1 MRNRNLDMS
10 THEPGEAGPNGSGDQ
25 APIIT
30 VVGATAT
37 GKSDLALDL
46 AEHLG
51 GEIINTDSMQFY
63 RGMDIGTAK
72 LPVEERRGIP
82 HHLIDILDVT
92 AEANVQDFQARARTA
107 IADIRDR
114 GHRPILVGG
123 SGLYVRAAVDHM
135 EFPGTDPDIRA
146 RLEAEAAA
154 DRWSL
159 HQRLRELDPTAAEK
173 ITVNDQRRIARALEV
188 IELTG
193 RAFSAQLPDYQ
204 EIEPT
209 IHLGLSMD
217 RPVLHERIAA
227 RVELMW
233 DHGWVDEVRSLLE
246 VGLAEGRTAS
256 RAIGYAQIRRHL
268 DGELSAAEAKEETI
282 VRTRQFARRQD
293 TWFRRDPR
301 IHWIDGC
308 AADAERN
315 RARALDILAG
325 PTDRM
330 ET

>member
-1 MRNRNLDMS
+1 MRNRNLDMN

-107 IADIRDR
+107 IADIRNR
-114 GHRPILVGG
+114 GYRPILVGG

-204 EIEPT
+204 ESEPT

-217 RPVLHERIAA
+217 RPILHERIAA

-233 DHGWVDEVRSLLE
+233 DQGWVDEVRSLLE

-301 IHWIDGC
+301 IHWIDGS

>member
-1 MRNRNLDMS
+1 MAEDTS
-10 THEPGEAGPNGSGDQ
+10 
-25 APIIT
+25 PIIT

-46 AEHLG
+46 AGRLG

-72 LPVEERRGIP
+72 LPIDERRGIP

-92 AEANVQDFQARARTA
+92 EEANVQDFQARARAA
-107 IADIRDR
+107 IADIRGR
-114 GHRPILVGG
+114 GLWPILVGG

-135 EFPGTDPDIRA
+135 EFPGTDSEVRA
-146 RLEAEAAA
+146 RLEAEVAT
-154 DRWSL
+154 DRWML
-159 HQRLRELDPTAAEK
+159 HQKLRELDPKAAEK

-193 RAFSAQLPDYQ
+193 RPFSAQLPDYQ

-217 RPVLHERIAA
+217 RAILHERIAT
-227 RVELMW
+227 RVDLMW
-233 DHGWVDEVRSLLE
+233 EHGWVDEVTRLLD
-246 VGLAEGRTAS
+246 VGLAEGKTAS
-256 RAIGYAQIRRHL
+256 RAIGYAQIQRHL
-268 DGELSAAEAKEETI
+268 AGELTAAEAKEETTI
-282 VRTRQFARRQD
+282 RTRQFARRQD

-301 IHWIDGC
+301 IRWIDGS
-308 AADAERN
+308 AADAEQN
-315 RARALDILAG
+315 LAAALDALR
-325 PTDRM
+325 DH
-330 ET
+330 

>member
-1 MRNRNLDMS
+1 MAEDVS
-10 THEPGEAGPNGSGDQ
+10 
-25 APIIT
+25 PIIT

-46 AEHLG
+46 ADRLG

-72 LPVEERRGIP
+72 LPVDERQGIP

-92 AEANVQDFQARARTA
+92 EEANVQDFQARARAA
-107 IADIRDR
+107 IADIRER
-114 GHRPILVGG
+114 GLRPILVGG

-135 EFPGTDPDIRA
+135 EFPGTDPQVRA
-146 RLEAEAAA
+146 RLEAEVAT
-154 DRWSL
+154 DRWAL
-159 HQRLRELDPTAAEK
+159 HQKLRELDPTAAEK

-193 RAFSAQLPDYQ
+193 RPFSAQLPDYQ
-204 EIEPT
+204 EVEPT

-217 RPVLHERIAA
+217 RAILHERIAT

-233 DHGWVDEVRSLLE
+233 EHGWVDEVIRLLDA
-246 VGLAEGRTAS
+246 GLAEGKTAS
-256 RAIGYAQIRRHL
+256 RAIGYAQIQRHL
-268 DGELSAAEAKEETI
+268 AGELTAAEAKEETTI
-282 VRTRQFARRQD
+282 RTRQFARRQD

-301 IHWIDGC
+301 IHWIDGS
-308 AADAERN
+308 AADPEQNLAAALVALNER
-315 RARALDILAG
+315 
-325 PTDRM
+325 
-330 ET
+330 

>member
-1 MRNRNLDMS
+1 MS
-10 THEPGEAGPNGSGDQ
+10 AHEPGEAGPTESGDQ

-107 IADIRDR
+107 IADIRNR

-159 HQRLRELDPTAAEK
+159 HQRLRELDPTAAKK

-193 RAFSAQLPDYQ
+193 RAFSAQLPEYQ

-217 RPVLHERIAA
+217 RPILHERIAT

-246 VGLAEGRTAS
+246 AGLAEGRTAS

-268 DGELSAAEAKEETI
+268 DGELTAAEAKEETI

-301 IHWIDGC
+301 IHWVDGS
-308 AADAERN
+308 AADGGQN
-315 RARALDILAG
+315 RTRALDILAG
-325 PTDRM
+325 ATDRM
-330 ET
+330 VT

>member
-1 MRNRNLDMS
+1 MTEMPEEQNS
-10 THEPGEAGPNGSGDQ
+10 E
-25 APIIT
+25 PIIT

-46 AEHLG
+46 AGRLG

-72 LPVEERRGIP
+72 LPVDERRGIP

-92 AEANVQDFQARARTA
+92 EEANVQDFQARARAA
-107 IADIRDR
+107 IADIRGR
-114 GHRPILVGG
+114 GLWPILVGG

-135 EFPGTDPDIRA
+135 EFPGTDPEVRA
-146 RLEAEAAA
+146 RLEAEVAT
-154 DRWSL
+154 DRWAL
-159 HQRLRELDPTAAEK
+159 HQKLRELDPKAAEK

-193 RAFSAQLPDYQ
+193 RPFSAQLPDYQ

-217 RPVLHERIAA
+217 RAILHERIAT
-227 RVELMW
+227 RVDLMW
-233 DHGWVDEVRSLLE
+233 EHGWVDEVTRLLD
-246 VGLAEGRTAS
+246 VGLAEGKTAS
-256 RAIGYAQIRRHL
+256 RAIGYAQIQRHL
-268 DGELSAAEAKEETI
+268 AGELTAAEAKEETTI
-282 VRTRQFARRQD
+282 RPRQFARRQD

-301 IHWIDGC
+301 IRWIDGS
-308 AADAERN
+308 AADAEQN
-315 RARALDILAG
+315 LAAALDALR
-325 PTDRM
+325 DH
-330 ET
+330 

>member
-1 MRNRNLDMS
+1 MTED
-10 THEPGEAGPNGSGDQ
+10 T

-46 AEHLG
+46 AGRLG

-72 LPVEERRGIP
+72 LPVDERRGIP

-92 AEANVQDFQARARTA
+92 EEANVQDFQARARAA
-107 IADIRDR
+107 IADIRER
-114 GHRPILVGG
+114 GLRPILVGG

-135 EFPGTDPDIRA
+135 EFPGTDPEVRA
-146 RLEAEAAA
+146 RLEAEVAT
-154 DRWSL
+154 DRWAL
-159 HQRLRELDPTAAEK
+159 HQKLRELDPKAAEK

-193 RAFSAQLPDYQ
+193 RPFGAQLPDYQ

-217 RPVLHERIAA
+217 RAILHERIAT

-233 DHGWVDEVRSLLE
+233 DHGWVDEVLRLLD
-246 VGLAEGRTAS
+246 VGLAEGKTAS
-256 RAIGYAQIRRHL
+256 RAIGYAQIQRHL
-268 DGELSAAEAKEETI
+268 AGELTAAEAKEETTI
-282 VRTRQFARRQD
+282 RTRQFARRQD

-301 IHWIDGC
+301 IRWIDGS
-308 AADAERN
+308 AADAEQN
-315 RARALDILAG
+315 LAAALDVLNG
-325 PTDRM
+325 H
-330 ET
+330 

>member
-10 THEPGEAGPNGSGDQ
+10 THEPGEAGPDRSGDQ

-217 RPVLHERIAA
+217 RPILHERIAA

-301 IHWIDGC
+301 IHWIDGS

>member
-1 MRNRNLDMS
+1 MAEDVS
-10 THEPGEAGPNGSGDQ
+10 
-25 APIIT
+25 PIIT

-46 AEHLG
+46 ADRLG

-72 LPVEERRGIP
+72 LPVDERRGIP

-92 AEANVQDFQARARTA
+92 EEANVQDFQARARAA
-107 IADIRDR
+107 IADIRER
-114 GHRPILVGG
+114 GLRPILVGG

-135 EFPGTDPDIRA
+135 EFPGTDPQVRA
-146 RLEAEAAA
+146 RLEAEVAT
-154 DRWSL
+154 DRWAL
-159 HQRLRELDPTAAEK
+159 HQKLRELDPKAAEK

-193 RAFSAQLPDYQ
+193 RPFSAQLPDYQ

-217 RPVLHERIAA
+217 RAILHERIAT

-233 DHGWVDEVRSLLE
+233 DHGWVDEVTRLLD
-246 VGLAEGRTAS
+246 VGLAEGKTAS
-256 RAIGYAQIRRHL
+256 RAIGYAQIQRHL
-268 DGELSAAEAKEETI
+268 AGELTAAQAKEETTI
-282 VRTRQFARRQD
+282 RTRQFARRQD

-301 IHWIDGC
+301 IRWIDGS
-308 AADAERN
+308 AADPEQNLAAALVALNER
-315 RARALDILAG
+315 
-325 PTDRM
+325 
-330 ET
+330 

>member
-1 MRNRNLDMS
+1 MAEDVS
-10 THEPGEAGPNGSGDQ
+10 
-25 APIIT
+25 PIIT

-46 AEHLG
+46 ADRLG

-72 LPVEERRGIP
+72 LPVDERRGIP

-92 AEANVQDFQARARTA
+92 EEANVQDFQARARAA
-107 IADIRDR
+107 IADIRER
-114 GHRPILVGG
+114 GLRPILVGG

-135 EFPGTDPDIRA
+135 EFPGTDPQVRA
-146 RLEAEAAA
+146 RLEAEVAT
-154 DRWSL
+154 DRWAL
-159 HQRLRELDPTAAEK
+159 HQKLRELDPTAAEK

-193 RAFSAQLPDYQ
+193 RPFSAQLPDYQ

-217 RPVLHERIAA
+217 RAILHERIAT
-227 RVELMW
+227 RVHLMW
-233 DHGWVDEVRSLLE
+233 EHGWVDEVIRLLDA
-246 VGLAEGRTAS
+246 GLAEGKTAS
-256 RAIGYAQIRRHL
+256 RAIGYAQIQRHL
-268 DGELSAAEAKEETI
+268 AGELTAAEAKEETTI
-282 VRTRQFARRQD
+282 RTRQFARRQD

-301 IHWIDGC
+301 IHWIDGSSADPEQNL
-308 AADAERN
+308 AAALVALNER
-315 RARALDILAG
+315 
-325 PTDRM
+325 
-330 ET
+330 

>member
-1 MRNRNLDMS
+1 MAEDTS
-10 THEPGEAGPNGSGDQ
+10 
-25 APIIT
+25 PIIT

-46 AEHLG
+46 ADRLG

-72 LPVEERRGIP
+72 LPIDERRGIP
-82 HHLIDILDVT
+82 HHLIDILDVNE
-92 AEANVQDFQARARTA
+92 EANVQDFQARARAA
-107 IADIRDR
+107 IADIRGR
-114 GHRPILVGG
+114 GLRPILVGG

-135 EFPGTDPDIRA
+135 EFPGTDPEARA
-146 RLEAEAAA
+146 RLEAEVAT
-154 DRWSL
+154 DRWML
-159 HQRLRELDPTAAEK
+159 HQKLRELDPKAAEK

-193 RAFSAQLPDYQ
+193 RPFSAQLPDYQ

-217 RPVLHERIAA
+217 RAILHERIAT

-233 DHGWVDEVRSLLE
+233 DHGWVDEVTRLLD
-246 VGLAEGRTAS
+246 VGLAEGKTAS
-256 RAIGYAQIRRHL
+256 RAIGYAQIQRHL
-268 DGELSAAEAKEETI
+268 AGELTAAQAKEETTI
-282 VRTRQFARRQD
+282 RTRQFARRQD

-301 IHWIDGC
+301 IHWIDGSSADPEQNL
-308 AADAERN
+308 AAALVALNER
-315 RARALDILAG
+315 
-325 PTDRM
+325 
-330 ET
+330 